1 MNSEDFFIKLETQI
15 QNGNPFVAYRNPND
29 KNGLTKALLQDSG
42 KVYRT
47 SVFNESGFVFAPFE
61 IDNDVFLIPSDDAES
76 ITTEYAADNDS
87 EVKKENQDFPPV
99 FTNAEAKIQH
109 EKLVQQGIEA
119 IQKGEFKKVVL
130 SRNEDVQTQLEALG
144 IFKNLLKKYE
154 TAFA

>member
-87 EVKKENQDFPPV
+87 EVKK
-99 FTNAEAKIQH
+99 KIRIFRQC
-109 EKLVQQGIEA
+109 LPML
-119 IQKGEFKKVVL
+119 KVKY
-130 SRNEDVQTQLEALG
+130 NT
-144 IFKNLLKKYE
+144 KN
-154 TAFA
+154 